1 MELGVKRGGRPLSVR
16 LPWEEVHRLEVLLRS
31 RSHSLTQRAGSH
43 TVCAACGKPLAGHGM
58 RLAGVHLHP
67 ECLPAGHPH

>member
-1 MELGVKRGGRPLSVR
+1 LSVR

-67 ECLPAGHPH
+67 ECLPAGHAH